1 VPGEDEKPYPIPRDP
16 SLAEVAIALRDAGHW
31 AFVVDGRWRVVYAT
45 DEIRRTLSGLAGLA
59 PCALGQHLF
68 GPEQMRLSSQW
79 RFGPNTAE
87 LQRHNFLDLGPWCL
101 ADTPG
106 GRDELREIVDR
117 PLRELVD
124 ELSPIDETT
133 AIALTS
139 YMGRML
145 WQDPASVPCVGLRV
159 RDASGRLVGTA
170 LIYKP
175 APGMTTIAEMTTHGD
190 LRHFERMQSVAKA
203 GRRPAAILFA
213 DLDASTP
220 LSKRLPT
227 ATYFTFGRRLIRAAD
242 TCVIDA
248 GGLIGR
254 HVGDGVVA
262 FFLAETQG
270 SESAAAR
277 ACISAARS
285 LSAAVHQVGER
296 TEVPPGDV
304 ALRFGLH
311 WGSTVYVGYIT
322 TAGRTEVNALGD
334 EVNEAAR
341 IEACATGG
349 RILASKALIERLLPG
364 DAQALGIDLN
374 HVAYTRVADLTTAT
388 EKARRDAPAVA
399 VCDLRGDHL

>member
-1 VPGEDEKPYPIPRDP
+1 VPGDDEMPHPIPRDP
-16 SLAEVAIALRDAGHW
+16 ALAEVAIALRDAGHW
-31 AFVVDGRWRVVYAT
+31 AFVVDDRWRVVYAT

-68 GPEQMRLSSQW
+68 GPEQMRLSTQW
-79 RFGPNTAE
+79 VFGPNTPE
-87 LQRHNFLDLGPWCL
+87 LQRRNFLDLGPWCL

-106 GRDELREIVDR
+106 GRDALREIVDP

-124 ELSPIDETT
+124 ELSTVAETT
-133 AIALTS
+133 ATSLTS

-145 WQDPASVPCVGLRV
+145 WQDPAAVPCVGLRV
-159 RDASGRLVGTA
+159 RDATGELAGTA

-175 APGMTTIAEMTTHGD
+175 EPGMTTIAEMTTHGD

-227 ATYFTFGRRLIRAAD
+227 ATYFTFGRRLMRA
-242 TCVIDA
+242 
-248 GGLIGR
+248 GLIGR
-254 HVGDGVVA
+254 HAGDGVVA
-262 FFLAETQG
+262 FFLAETEG

-277 ACISAARS
+277 ACIAAARS
-285 LSAAVHQVGER
+285 LGAAVRRVGET
-296 TEVPPGDV
+296 TELPPGDV
-304 ALRFGLH
+304 VLRFGLH
-311 WGSTVYVGYIT
+311 WGSTVYVGYVT
-322 TAGRTEVNALGD
+322 TGGRTEVNALGD

-349 RILASKALIERLLPG
+349 RVLASKVLIERLVPG
-364 DAQALGIDLN
+364 DAQALGIDLS
-374 HVAYTRVADLTTAT
+374 HVAYTRVADLATAT

-399 VCDLRGDHL
+399 VCDLGDNPV